1 MHLATTSKRKEHDKL
16 LSAAAHW
23 VAACLEQDEAVV
35 VTGGWLLLE
44 EARRWTKAWE
54 GLVVMALGAGLH
66 QRVREWSRGRIPRQQ

>member
-23 VAACLEQDEAVV
+23 VADCLEQDEAVV

-44 EARRWTKAWE
+44 EARRWIKA
-54 GLVVMALGAGLH
+54 
-66 QRVREWSRGRIPRQQ
+66 